1 MSENIEHHV
10 HFTKLAWWMV
20 FLRGLI
26 ALFLGVFLLI
36 EPVKTVEAFVWLYG
50 AFMVAD
56 GIIAIAYGMGIFGR
70 PNHRGAPIARGLLA
84 IVAGVIVMVWPNLTA
99 VAVFYLVAIWA
110 IIAGIVE
117 IIEAFSLRDDKYSR
131 WYFDLAS
138 GLVYLLLGILMIG
151 APTTS
156 VIALLWMIALMLVIS
171 GSLMLV
177 VAFLARSTFS
187 YIHPSP
193 VVKGKN

>member
-1 MSENIEHHV
+1 MSENINHQV
-10 HFTKLAWWMV
+10 RFTKLAWWMV
-20 FLRGLI
+20 FLRGLL
-26 ALFLGVFLLI
+26 ALVLGVFLLI
-36 EPVKTVEAFVWLYG
+36 EPVKTVEAFVWVYG

-56 GIIAIAYGMGIFGR
+56 GIIAVAYGMGIFGR

-138 GLVYLLLGILMIG
+138 GLVYLLLGVLMIG

-156 VIALLWMIALMLVIS
+156 VVALLWMIALMLVIS
-171 GSLMLV
+171 GSLMLI
-177 VAFLARSTFS
+177 VAVLARSSFTYVRS
-187 YIHPSP
+187 SP
-193 VVKGKN
+193 VIEDNN